1 MTIALKENISYSYA
15 STTCSSAILK
25 DYRPPFDATCVSS
38 LITAGAQIVGMTKMD
53 EFGMG

>member
-15 STTCSSAILK
+15 PTTCSSAILK

-38 LITAGAQIVGMTKMD
+38 LITAGAQIIGMTKMD